1 MQGATEPSDTAGF
14 LKLPLEEMESIA
26 ARFEDRINEAQKAAP
41 PSKDW
46 VRKAFRRQGAPR
58 CPVRLKRL
66 SLDIVVRYGEALA
79 DMFCEFPDDVTCV
92 VPYDIT
98 LGYQPPDKP
107 DRVNLVQVMM
117 TEAQW
122 TDEWGTRWGHAAGGV
137 GATPVDHPIKDW
149 SQLDDYLAHR
159 VPDPAAPGRLDDA
172 RRIIEMHRDTKYC
185 VGMIHLTLFER
196 MHALRGME
204 SLFMDFCTNER
215 EVHRLG
221 EALTDYLLQLIPRW
235 AEIGADAL
243 FFTDDWGT
251 QTSMMI
257 ALDMWREFFEK
268 PYRAIFDEVHK
279 HGMDVIFHSCGN
291 VTEIIANLID
301 VGVDVV
307 DPVQPGAMNPQE
319 VARRFG
325 GKVAFSGG
333 IDDQRLVSYTPQ
345 QLKDEVR
352 RTIDT
357 LGTPFG
363 GAYLASPANVMTPE
377 IPIENLRALFE
388 ACHDQ

>member
-1 MQGATEPSDTAGF
+1 MANIEKTSGAADF
-14 LKLPLEEMESIA
+14 LRLPIEEMESIS
-26 ARFEDRINEAQKAAP
+26 ARFEQRLNDAQKAAP

-66 SLDIVVRYGEALA
+66 SLDVVVRYGDALA
-79 DMFCEFPDDVTCV
+79 DLFCEYPDDVVCV
-92 VPYDIT
+92 APYDIT
-98 LGYQPPDKP
+98 IGYQPPDKA
-107 DRVNLVQVMM
+107 DRINPVRVMM
-117 TEAQW
+117 TDAQW
-122 TDEWGTRWGHAAGGV
+122 TDEWGTRWGHAYGGV

-159 VPDPAAPGRLDDA
+159 VPDPNAPGRLDDA
-172 RRIIEMHRDTKYC
+172 RRVIEMHRDSKYC

-204 SLFMDFCTNER
+204 PLFMDFYTSEP
-215 EVHRLG
+215 EVRRLS
-221 EALTDYLLQLIPRW
+221 ETLTDYVVQLVHQW
-235 AEIGADAL
+235 AKIGVDAL
-243 FFTDDWGT
+243 LFTDDWGT

-257 ALDMWREFFEK
+257 AVDMWKEYFEA
-268 PYRAIFDEVHK
+268 PYRRTFDEVHR

-291 VTEIIANLID
+291 VTDIVANLAD

-307 DPVQPGAMNPQE
+307 DPIQPGAMDPQE

-333 IDDQRLVSYTPQ
+333 IDDQRLVSHTPQ
-345 QLKDEVR
+345 RLKDEVR

-357 LGTPFG
+357 LGSPFG
-363 GAYLASPANVMTPE
+363 GAYLVGPANVMTPE

-388 ACHDQ
+388 ACHNQ